1 MLIKNYNT
9 HSDLIG
15 FYKEN
20 GLEFDGDFNYISSP
34 QFSYVIQD
42 KEEII
47 GAITCSKIDNN
58 FIIEAVAVNEKY
70 RKSGLGK
77 KLVIKAINKTK
88 QLDGKI
94 IYLNSKEP
102 LFFEKLGFK
111 YEQEKVNF
119 FENCLNCPEY
129 NITCFPR
136 AMKYQFK

>member
-1 MLIKNYNT
+1 MIIKNYNT

-77 KLVIKAINKTK
+77 KLVIRAINKMK

-111 YEQEKVNF
+111 YEQGKVNF

-129 NITCFPR
+129 NITCFPM
-136 AMKYQFK
+136 AMKYQLK